1 MVIALS
7 MALDPSGSGPIG
19 PVRTC
24 IGCRRRSVATELF
37 RVVVATDSTGGASS
51 GVARVVP
58 DPRHRFP
65 GRGAW
70 LHRDPGCVELAQR
83 RKAFARALRAA
94 GPVDA
99 GAVVEHVAQA
109 EINPVNSTT
118 A

>member
-1 MVIALS
+1 MATAVS

-24 IGCRRRSVATELF
+24 IGCRKRVVVTELF
-37 RVVVATDSTGGASS
+37 RVVVASESTDGASID
-51 GVARVVP
+51 VARVVP
-58 DPRHRFP
+58 DPRHRLP

-83 RKAFARALRAA
+83 RKAFARALRAN

-99 GAVVEHVAQA
+99 GAVVEHVSQA
-109 EINPVNSTT
+109 GNDSTT